1 MKLNEA
7 IKKAYEKDY
16 NLKSKNT
23 AGYVGYVRIHC
34 EKNGETRFDK
44 MKQTHP
50 KQYDYCMNQ
59 LALKTVIDEY
69 LKCSPRKDS
78 K

>member
-1 MKLNEA
+1 MFCMYGL
-7 IKKAYEKDY
+7 
-16 NLKSKNT
+16 
-23 AGYVGYVRIHC
+23 HC

-59 LALKTVIDEY
+59 LGLKTVIDEY

>member
-7 IKKAYEKDY
+7 IKKAYEKAY

-34 EKNGETRFDK
+34 GVYNLYVYGNGEVDFDL
-44 MKQTHP
+44 
-50 KQYDYCMNQ
+50 CGC
-59 LALKTVIDEY
+59 TVDDLIGDCWEIVQ
-69 LKCSPRKDS
+69 
-78 K
+78 